1 MPVLDPVPVDALPVA
16 PDPNDRATFEPRAY
30 LFTVALGGPFRTQM
44 NAIAVNVSSNATYAA
59 TSATAS
65 AASASASAA
74 SASDAYQ
81 SASLAASTANF
92 KGNWSDL
99 TGALNMPACVRH
111 SGRFWVLLAN
121 LANVTTAVPGVSAS
135 WAALDAGTVPSQLL
149 STASAT
155 VNAVVGVRNL
165 FAANNVTLNAPTSA
179 IKGDYH
185 GWRRMAGVTGCTSAW
200 GATKVRGGTPGTLA
214 VDIPEIDLFYED
226 ATQGYI

>member
-1 MPVLDPVPVDALPVA
+1 MTSPVVPPAAPLVPAYPPLGSPTFNNDAYAVGTAMPGVVA
-16 PDPNDRATFEPRAY
+16 
-30 LFTVALGGPFRTQM
+30 GIK
-44 NAIAVNVSSNATYAA
+44 AIADAAYTNALSA
-59 TSATAS
+59 SEDATAAAGAS
-65 AASASASAA
+65 VAASQAASVAASA
-74 SASDAYQ
+74 
-81 SASLAASTANF
+81 ANF

-135 WAALDAGTVPSQLL
+135 WAALDVGTVPSQLL
-149 STASAT
+149 STAGAT
-155 VNAVVGVRNL
+155 VNAVVGVRYL
-165 FAANNVTLNAPTSA
+165 FAANNVTLNAPTTA

-185 GWRRMAGVTGCTSAW
+185 GWRRLSGVTGCTSVW

>member
-1 MPVLDPVPVDALPVA
+1 MPVIAPTPVDALPTA
-16 PDPNDRATFEPRAY
+16 PDPNDRATFDARAY
-30 LFTVALGGPFRTQM
+30 PYQVALSGTYRTQI
-44 NAIAVNVSSNATYAA
+44 NAIAVNVSANATDAA
-59 TSATAS
+59 TSATD
-65 AASASASAA
+65 AASASVAASQAASVAA
-74 SASDAYQ
+74 SA
-81 SASLAASTANF
+81 ANF

-135 WAALDAGTVPSQLL
+135 WAALDVGTVPSQLL

-155 VNAVVGVRNL
+155 VNAVVGVRYL

-185 GWRRMAGVTGCTSAW
+185 GWRRMAGVTGCTSVW
-200 GATKVRGGTPGTLA
+200 GATKVRAGTPGTLA
-214 VDIPEIDLFYED
+214 VDIQGIDLFYED